1 MALRSPTG
9 AAIDGVS
16 VQNDDSV
23 CSGLFFAR
31 LRPRGVRRAG
41 VRVLAVDFRARV
53 RPRAIRFFPLWVF
66 RLAAVLFAIFFTDL
80 LSGASPFASW
90 RSVPAFGGR
99 HESACAPLPS
109 SSPSFLLD
117 GPSIARSC
125 IATIIFADGRFAIIN

>member
-66 RLAAVLFAIFFTDL
+66 RLAAVLFAIFFTERR
-80 LSGASPFASW
+80 FAV
-90 RSVPAFGGR
+90 RFLAVRAGVRRAPRVCLRAPAF
-99 HESACAPLPS
+99 L
-109 SSPSFLLD
+109 
-117 GPSIARSC
+117 
-125 IATIIFADGRFAIIN
+125 FAIVPH